1 MFLLVAKM
9 KIGLLQPMIHFTT
22 GAWLREKNPPWRNL
36 SWRRSK
42 CLRALALNHA
52 CLCTHAWPC
61 FYLKIYMWHLNFTLT
76 CVGAAEPRLQC
87 WPGGCG
93 KAHDTTVLCQ
103 WMLSVVTSQLRD
115 GHDSELKNTHEWKQT
130 VRCCCLSF
138 VLPCFNIKP
147 HAQKAPADGLALL
160 RWTLQAVDR
169 YFTTL
174 GTRRALATE
183 KPGCYMCSELPTV
196 HRNMAACKP
205 SYERCF
211 VYKRVHACTW
221 HVLVYL
227 GGYQCSQ
234 QLLCFPVPGNFTRP
248 SRNCTCNKKYSACG
262 SQVCFSFGPTTYSV
276 YLLNCLSL
284 GSSSMTK
291 SKMAPNMC
299 STRTVACLWIFI
311 GIYACV
317 CVCPLLT
324 ARFCN
329 MARRRLDRKGALAC
343 MHACLKPLCMF
354 MWLMQ
359 TPVLVNVLHTFTHLC
374 VHLRFAG

>member
-1 MFLLVAKM
+1 MQAK
-9 KIGLLQPMIHFTT
+9 LW
-22 GAWLREKNPPWRNL
+22 A
-36 SWRRSK
+36 
-42 CLRALALNHA
+42 
-52 CLCTHAWPC
+52 
-61 FYLKIYMWHLNFTLT
+61 
-76 CVGAAEPRLQC
+76 
-87 WPGGCG
+87 
-93 KAHDTTVLCQ
+93 VLCVQ
-103 WMLSVVTSQLRD
+103 ARPCMHMTCACVLRRVSVLSTTS
-115 GHDSELKNTHEWKQT
+115 
-130 VRCCCLSF
+130 V
-138 VLPCFNIKP
+138 
-147 HAQKAPADGLALL
+147 
-160 RWTLQAVDR
+160 
-169 YFTTL
+169 
-174 GTRRALATE
+174 
-183 KPGCYMCSELPTV
+183 
-196 HRNMAACKP
+196 
-205 SYERCF
+205 
-211 VYKRVHACTW
+211 
-221 HVLVYL
+221 
-227 GGYQCSQ
+227 
-234 QLLCFPVPGNFTRP
+234 FPVPGNFTRP

-317 CVCPLLT
+317 CPLLT